1 MPNIL
6 SIDKKK
12 RFPFGGFSFYI
23 LKKKYYFMSTKIK
36 DAILIS
42 NVTDSIKI
50 PVGNTSDE
58 TQPLAISVEQLK
70 YHINSNLSTVA
81 TTGSYNNLT
90 DKPDLNI
97 YAKVSTLNANYYN
110 KTEIDSMI
118 GSGGGGGGSDFS
130 MEFVDKL
137 PLEGKANTFY
147 FVKSEFPQ
155 EQNSYNE
162 YVWNEKEQVYEIV
175 SKSNYITEKD
185 LPTVYDSQITIKQ
198 GSVTKGTFTL
208 NQSGN
213 ATINLDG
220 NEDFVTVSTD
230 QTITG
235 TKTFNKQI
243 SIDTNDY
250 DVRFLAK
257 FNNLTLGTLPTSNV
271 LVGFRSCDSLNK
283 EFANINCSYNTQGRI
298 SSNFYVN
305 NQNGVVGR
313 LGIYIDKDGSKAYT
327 IAPTPATDDNSTK
340 IATTAFVKAQGYVSS
355 TNTRSL
361 LITYEDG
368 TQETIKVYTA

>member
-1 MPNIL
+1 
-6 SIDKKK
+6 
-12 RFPFGGFSFYI
+12 
-23 LKKKYYFMSTKIK
+23 MSTKIK
-36 DAILIS
+36 DSILIS
-42 NVTDSIKI
+42 NVTDSIKL
-50 PVGNTSDE
+50 PVGNYGLDD
-58 TQPLAISVEQLK
+58 QPYGISVEQLK
-70 YHINSNLSTVA
+70 YYINSNLSTVA
-81 TTGSYNNLT
+81 TSGSYNDLL
-90 DKPDLNI
+90 DKPDLNT
-97 YAKVSTLNANYYN
+97 YAKVSTLNLNYYN
-110 KTEIDSMI
+110 KTEIDALI
-118 GSGGGGGGSDFS
+118 TGGEGGDFIK
-130 MEFVDKL
+130 MEFVTEL
-137 PLEGKANTFY
+137 PEKGKANTFY
-147 FVKSEFPQ
+147 FVKSEYPQ
-155 EQNSYNE
+155 EQNLYDE
-162 YVWNEKEQVYEIV
+162 YVWNEKEQVYEII
-175 SKSNYITEKD
+175 SKTDYITEKQVGEMI
-185 LPTVYDSQITIKQ
+185 PSVYDSQITIKQ
-198 GSVTKGTFTL
+198 GSVTKGSFTL

-213 ATINLDG
+213 ATITLDG

-271 LVGFRSCDSLNK
+271 FVGFRSCDSLNK

-305 NQNGVVGR
+305 NQNGVIGR

-327 IAPTPATDDNSTK
+327 IAPTPETNDNSTK

-361 LITYEDG
+361 LVTYDDG

>member
-1 MPNIL
+1 MA
-6 SIDKKK
+6 SV
-12 RFPFGGFSFYI
+12 
-23 LKKKYYFMSTKIK
+23 KIK
-36 DAILIS
+36 DSIILE
-42 NVTDSIKI
+42 NVTSELKI
-50 PVGNTSDE
+50 PVGNAGDE
-58 TQPLAISVEQLK
+58 VNPLALTVGQIKDFTLTGL
-70 YHINSNLSTVA
+70 SNVA
-81 TTGSYNNLT
+81 KTGSYNDLLN
-90 DKPDLNI
+90 KPDLNE

-110 KTEIDSMI
+110 KTEIDSLI
-118 GSGGGGGGSDFS
+118 TGGEGGDFIK
-130 MEFVDKL
+130 MKFVDKL
-137 PLEGKANTFY
+137 PEKGEANTFY

-162 YVWNEKEQVYEIV
+162 YVWDDKSKSYEIV

-185 LPTVYDSQITIKQ
+185 LPPVYDSQITIKQ
-198 GSVTKGTFTL
+198 GSVTKGSFTL

-220 NEDFVTVSTD
+220 NEDFVTVNTD

-271 LVGFRSCDSLNK
+271 FIGFRSCDSLNK

-327 IAPTPATDDNSTK
+327 IAPTPATSDNSTK
-340 IATTAFVKAQGYVSS
+340 IATTEFVKAQGYVSS
-355 TNTRSL
+355 ANTRSL
-361 LITYEDG
+361 LVTYDDG

>member
-1 MPNIL
+1 MA
-6 SIDKKK
+6 SV
-12 RFPFGGFSFYI
+12 
-23 LKKKYYFMSTKIK
+23 KIK
-36 DAILIS
+36 DSIILE
-42 NVTDSIKI
+42 NVTSELKI
-50 PVGNTSDE
+50 PVGNAGDE
-58 TQPLAISVEQLK
+58 INPLALTVGQIKDFTLSGL
-70 YHINSNLSTVA
+70 SNVA
-81 TTGSYNNLT
+81 TSGSYNDLT
-90 DKPDLNI
+90 NKPDLNI

-110 KTEIDSMI
+110 KTEIDALI
-118 GSGGGGGGSDFS
+118 TGGEGAGFLK
-130 MEFVDKL
+130 MVFVDKL
-137 PLEGKANTFY
+137 PTKGEANTFY

-155 EQNSYNE
+155 EQNTYNE
-162 YVWNEKEQVYEIV
+162 FVWDEKSKSYEIV
-175 SKSNYITEKD
+175 SKTDYITEKKVGEMI
-185 LPTVYDSQITIKQ
+185 PAVYDSQITIKQ
-198 GSVTKGTFTL
+198 GSITKGTFTL

-271 LVGFRSCDSLNK
+271 FVGFRSCDSLDK

-340 IATTAFVKAQGYVSS
+340 IATTEFVKAQGYVSS
-355 TNTRSL
+355 ANTRSL
-361 LITYEDG
+361 LVTYDDG